1 MTSAHLKKTVKI
13 TTICLTILF
22 AVLFFVIMV
31 QYVYLHK
38 LKAQARELD
47 EAIAQKQQQRE
58 DLLNG
63 ITNRQ
68 DPNYVEDY
76 AREEMG
82 KIKDGEVIYV
92 FQ

>member
-1 MTSAHLKKTVKI
+1 MTQSQLKQTVKI

-22 AVLFFVIMV
+22 VVLLFVIMF
-31 QYVYLHK
+31 QYVYLHR
-38 LKAQARELD
+38 LKAQAKALD
-47 EAIAQKQQQRE
+47 ESIAQKQQQIE

-63 ITNRQ
+63 IANRE
-68 DPNYVEDY
+68 DPTFAEDY